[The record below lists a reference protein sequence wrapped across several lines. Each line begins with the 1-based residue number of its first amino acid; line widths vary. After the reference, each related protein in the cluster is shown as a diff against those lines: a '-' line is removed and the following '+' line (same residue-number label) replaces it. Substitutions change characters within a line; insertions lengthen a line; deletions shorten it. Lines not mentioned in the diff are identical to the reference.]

1 MLSCGLCTAFS
12 VRSPAM
18 SLFDDFEQF
27 QRFKA
32 AWSAVR
38 IERAAEYGLFTFGDS
53 ELPYYLVT
61 TSGDHDAMVKIRRG
75 KVTISRARIITPDS
89 FHPELRNFFEEHEEA
104 GLVNFLMSRTAAF
117 SNLKL
122 ANESG
127 PERIVTDTVEEAVAK
142 LNQQLDV
149 EEENSV
155 AVLSAPMELAGF
167 AVFRYA
173 SEKVM
178 SSAPDNIQEMRERGL
193 LP

>member
-1 MLSCGLCTAFS
+1 
-12 VRSPAM
+12 M
-18 SLFDDFEQF
+18 SLFEDFEQF
-27 QRFKA
+27 QRFKS

-61 TSGDHDAMVKIRRG
+61 SSGGRDSLVKIRRG
-75 KVTISRARIITPDS
+75 KVTISRARIITPDNM
-89 FHPELRNFFEEHEEA
+89 HPELRNFFEEHEET
-104 GLVNFLMSRTAAF
+104 GLIDFLMSRTAAF

-127 PERIVTDTVEEAVAK
+127 AARIVTDTVEEAVAK
-142 LNQQLDV
+142 LNQQLDA
-149 EEENSV
+149 EEENGV
-155 AVLSAPMELAGF
+155 AVLSSPAELAGF

-173 SEKVM
+173 SEKVL
-178 SSAPDNIQEMRERGL
+178 SSAPDNIQELRERGL